1 MTSVILLLLVLLLV
15 LVNGYFV
22 AAEFAVVRTR
32 ASRMQGLADEGDR
45 RAKIALE
52 QLDHVDE
59 YVATSQVGI
68 TLASLAIGFLGEPA
82 IAKLIE
88 PALDGWVGHA
98 ASAIIAVAIAFSVV
112 TYLSVVFT
120 LRD

>member
-1 MTSVILLLLVLLLV
+1 MTSVILLLLVLLFV
-15 LVNGYFV
+15 FINGYFV

-32 ASRMQGLADEGDR
+32 ASRMQHLAEEGDR
-45 RAKIALE
+45 RAQVALR

-82 IAKLIE
+82 IATLIE
-88 PALDGWVGHA
+88 PLIDGWVGHA
-98 ASAIIAVAIAFSVV
+98 ASVIISVAFAFSVV
-112 TYLSVVFT
+112 TL
-120 LRD
+120 